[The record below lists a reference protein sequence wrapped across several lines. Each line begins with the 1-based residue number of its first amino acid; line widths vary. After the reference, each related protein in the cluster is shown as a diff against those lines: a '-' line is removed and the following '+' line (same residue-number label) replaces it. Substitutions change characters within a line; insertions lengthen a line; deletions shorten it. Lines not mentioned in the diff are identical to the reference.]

1 MGTPDSLIADAAA
14 RLFATAATADVPF
27 DAALWKE
34 FRASGLAGILAEGST
49 ADAVSVLRPCGSHGA
64 AIPAAEAVLGDWL
77 ASRAG
82 LPAEEGLVSVAL
94 GSTLQVRGGKA
105 GGDLRRVPWGRQAD
119 VVYAVAGAGVVR
131 IAARPA
137 SVAPGE
143 NMAGEPRDTLR
154 FEAVPVAEVKGTTA
168 DELLAMAALLR
179 AAQMVGAMERSLD
192 LSLEHATQ
200 RQQFGRPISAF
211 QAVQQMLSLIASH
224 TAAAAAAVDLAAQH
238 GSGGTLEAAIAK
250 SRAGEAAGL
259 AAENAHQVIAAMGF
273 TREHALHRCTRRL
286 WSWRD
291 ECGNEAF
298 WNAKLGEA
306 AARAGETGVWP
317 MIADGAWPSGK
328 A

>member
-1 MGTPDSLIADAAA
+1 MGTTDNLVADAAA
-14 RLFATAATADVPF
+14 RLFATAAAADDAF
-27 DAALWKE
+27 DAALWQA
-34 FRASGLAGILAEGST
+34 FRASGLAGILAEGGI
-49 ADAVSVLRPCGSHGA
+49 ADAVAVLRPCGSHGA

-82 LPAEEGLVSVAL
+82 LAAEEGLVAVATV
-94 GSTLQVRGGKA
+94 STLKLQAGKA
-105 GGDLRRVPWGRQAD
+105 SGEVRRVPWGRHAD
-119 VVYAVAGAGVVR
+119 VLYAVAGTSVVR
-131 IAARPA
+131 IAAKSA
-137 SVAPGE
+137 SAVQGE

-154 FEAVPVAEVKGTTA
+154 FDAVPATEVKGTSA

-238 GSGGTLEAAIAK
+238 ATGGLLEAAIAK

-259 AAENAHQVIAAMGF
+259 VAENAHQVIAAMGF
-273 TREHALHRCTRRL
+273 TREHPLHRCTRRL

-306 AARAGETGVWP
+306 AARAGEAGVWP
-317 MIADGAWPSGK
+317 MIADGAWPRG
-328 A
+328 AA

>member
-1 MGTPDSLIADAAA
+1 MGTTDNLIADAAA
-14 RLFATAATADVPF
+14 RLFATAAAADEAF
-27 DAALWKE
+27 DSALWKE

-64 AIPAAEAVLGDWL
+64 AVPAAEAILGDWL
-77 ASRAG
+77 ASKAG
-82 LPAEEGLVSVAL
+82 LAAEEGLVSVATV
-94 GSTLQVRGGKA
+94 STLQVKAGKA
-105 GGDLRRVPWGRQAD
+105 SGELRRVPWGRQAD
-119 VVYAVAGAGVVR
+119 AVYAVAGASVVR
-131 IAARPA
+131 IAAKPA
-137 SVAPGE
+137 SVVPGE

-154 FEAVPVAEVKGTTA
+154 FEAAPATEVKGVTA

-179 AAQMVGAMERSLD
+179 SAQMVGAMERSLD

-238 GSGGTLEAAIAK
+238 GGLLEAAIAK

-273 TREHALHRCTRRL
+273 TREHPLHRCTRRL

-291 ECGNEAF
+291 ECGNEAY

-306 AARAGETGVWP
+306 AARAGEAGAWP
-317 MIADGAWPSGK
+317 MIADGAWPKGM